1 MGTIVIEQY
10 GSLGSNANRDAP
22 VVDLFTNLGTTV
34 DATTS
39 TTAESV
45 VLNVDTR
52 AITVFGV
59 EDHRVTVLSSDG
71 SVKYGFVAAGTYRDF
86 GVPQGATLYYKLNA

>member
-10 GSLGSNANRDAP
+10 GSLGSGANRDAP
-22 VVDLFTNLGTTV
+22 IVDLNTNLGTTV

-45 VLNVDTR
+45 VLNAGTR
-52 AITVFGV
+52 AITVYGV
-59 EDHRVTVLSSDG
+59 EDHRVTVLSADG
-71 SVKYGFVAAGTYRDF
+71 SANYGFVAAGSYRDF

>member
-10 GSLGSNANRDAP
+10 GAVGTSANRDAP
-22 VVDLFTNLGTTV
+22 VYDINTLFVTTV

-45 VLNVDTR
+45 TLSNDTR
-52 AITVFGV
+52 LVRVIPTEA
-59 EDHRVTVLSSDG
+59 HRVAVGTDTTASKYAFLPAGTIYDTNVTPG
-71 SVKYGFVAAGTYRDF
+71 SVFWYRSD
-86 GVPQGATLYYKLNA
+86 V